1 MLLLLRFALL
11 QLAYDFII
19 YLYSFFYNLFKV
31 STTIHFFVR
40 FRFGFRAFGFGARF
54 ATFWPKF
61 MARQLPPPPPA
72 RSERLQG
79 VCGMREGGRC
89 TVLEPLGCSRASCCR
104 LFRVWVTIAIWLWF
118 VAPPHAVPK
127 AEHRRRRRRRQEA
140 EVMFQVKIRQETKVE
155 KARAKKRVKIMS
167 KFELV
172 ALGRR
177 KSAGK
182 QTMQSHKLIFLS
194 AAAAAAA
201 SLFTFAERWICHT
214 QWSARINLETDLGSR
229 RWSAMHMHNF
239 PFVAS
244 QRLFCYPRQVKR
256 HTVYFNYIFK
266 LFI

>member
-1 MLLLLRFALL
+1 MVALL

-79 VCGMREGGRC
+79 VCGRGE
-89 TVLEPLGCSRASCCR
+89 VHSFRAPGLLPGFFCCR

-118 VAPPHAVPK
+118 VVPPTCSSQGRAQ
-127 AEHRRRRRRRQEA
+127 AEA
-140 EVMFQVKIRQETKVE
+140 EAKAQAGGRGHVPSENSPRDKSRESAGE
-155 KARAKKRVKIMS
+155 KKNERVKIMS

-201 SLFTFAERWICHT
+201 SLFTFAEWWICHT